1 MDLESLIAGTF
12 RQVLS
17 RSPGP
22 RGRVTRA
29 VLGWLPLLWL
39 LASAL
44 GELSGCARSAPSC
57 TDQAVAIS
65 SFVAL
70 APLPILLA
78 APSLAGLAAAG
89 ALALLLLAL
98 PLGAIVI
105 LFLGQFDPA
114 RSDVLAVF
122 LTAAF
127 VSGVVIGVAVRRG
140 AGRGARAGGA
150 REERM
155 SARSALGFLL
165 PAAAVA
171 AVGLLAF
178 ALGAGSGGV
187 RLTTASAGL
196 IAYGIAALADR
207 WPQGADQTQTT
218 RPAGAT
224 RTTSGRPLP

>member
-17 RSPGP
+17 RSPAP
-22 RGRVTRA
+22 RARVTRA

-89 ALALLLLAL
+89 ALALLILAL

-140 AGRGARAGGA
+140 AGRGAGAGGA
-150 REERM
+150 REEQT
-155 SARSALGFLL
+155 AVRSALSFLL

-196 IAYGIAALADR
+196 IAYGIAALADK
-207 WPQGADQTQTT
+207 WPQGADRTHTTQ
-218 RPAGAT
+218 PAGAT